1 MRDRRACLHGLRT
14 SVADG
19 VSVVHGEVRR
29 LFADARPHRDR
40 WRERGGVDSVCE
52 RLLQLASTVDDGY
65 LQFRR
70 NTSRVGLG
78 VTGASMAKRTPSIAN
93 RGRGPTV
100 RRLLTIRTE
109 VGLHIHFTIFF
120 GCLHTETAR
129 TTWSQTNYK
138 TMTTFPL
145 FFNCSLIVLSFCH
158 TYNPWPP

>member
-1 MRDRRACLHGLRT
+1 VRDRRACLHGLRT

-120 GCLHTETAR
+120 WLSTHGNRENNMESNKLQNHDNI
-129 TTWSQTNYK
+129 SSFLQ
-138 TMTTFPL
+138 L
-145 FFNCSLIVLSFCH
+145 FFDCPFLLS
-158 TYNPWPP
+158 YL